1 VGLSASQPLIGADM
15 QVSEMTELS
24 VDALLNR

>member
-1 VGLSASQPLIGADM
+1 SQPLIGADM

>member
-1 VGLSASQPLIGADM
+1 PLIGADM